1 MIENR
6 IVKTELIK
14 WREIKPLQPDNLK
27 HIFNY
32 KYIEDSILTHGFSMP
47 FFVWQNGNDIFAVD
61 GHSRIEVLN
70 NLENVPEQLPA
81 TFINA
86 KDRKEA
92 IEILLEVFN
101 QKSNPIANEVLTEW
115 VEIEQ
120 ISVNVQSLNVKIEE
134 LEEEVEKLEANEDDF
149 DATPPETPIT
159 VLGDLY
165 EIGEHRLL
173 CGDSTDSDQVA
184 KLMNGE
190 KADMVFTDPPYGM
203 FLDTDYSEIKGSK
216 NAKISGG
223 GKSYSKVIG
232 DHNDFTPELIH
243 TIFACFSD
251 VKDIFIWGADYF
263 AEFIPDKNNGSW
275 IVWDKRG
282 SEDADKIVG
291 SSFELCWSKEK
302 HKRLIARIKWMGAF
316 GSADARNRVHPTQ
329 KPIKLAEWF
338 FNQWGNKDDLI
349 ADLFLGSGT
358 TMAAAHQLNR
368 KCYGMELDQK
378 YCDVIVKR
386 MVKLDPTLTI
396 KRNGLVTKDF
406 I

>member
-134 LEEEVEKLEANEDDF
+134 VID
-149 DATPPETPIT
+149 
-159 VLGDLY
+159 
-165 EIGEHRLL
+165 
-173 CGDSTDSDQVA
+173 
-184 KLMNGE
+184 
-190 KADMVFTDPPYGM
+190 
-203 FLDTDYSEIKGSK
+203 DTDYSDK
-216 NAKISGG
+216 NKEFGA
-223 GKSYSKVIG
+223 
-232 DHNDFTPELIH
+232 NDFE
-243 TIFACFSD
+243 
-251 VKDIFIWGADYF
+251 
-263 AEFIPDKNNGSW
+263 
-275 IVWDKRG
+275 
-282 SEDADKIVG
+282 
-291 SSFELCWSKEK
+291 
-302 HKRLIARIKWMGAF
+302 
-316 GSADARNRVHPTQ
+316 
-329 KPIKLAEWF
+329 
-338 FNQWGNKDDLI
+338 
-349 ADLFLGSGT
+349 
-358 TMAAAHQLNR
+358 
-368 KCYGMELDQK
+368 DQK
-378 YCDVIVKR
+378 YTFKLEFTEDDYNFVKD
-386 MVKLDPTLTI
+386 KLQQLGQTPEKILYDA
-396 KRNGLVTKDF
+396 LVSL
-406 I
+406 

>member
-120 ISVNVQSLNVKIEE
+120 ISVNVQSLNVKIEDIEDKDHADNVKE
-134 LEEEVEKLEANEDDF
+134 LTNMIACTLTDEESEIWLHIKEKLGKMKD
-149 DATPPETPIT
+149 
-159 VLGDLY
+159 
-165 EIGEHRLL
+165 
-173 CGDSTDSDQVA
+173 
-184 KLMNGE
+184 
-190 KADMVFTDPPYGM
+190 
-203 FLDTDYSEIKGSK
+203 K
-216 NAKISGG
+216 NAI
-223 GKSYSKVIG
+223 
-232 DHNDFTPELIH
+232 FELI
-243 TIFACFSD
+243 
-251 VKDIFIWGADYF
+251 
-263 AEFIPDKNNGSW
+263 
-275 IVWDKRG
+275 
-282 SEDADKIVG
+282 
-291 SSFELCWSKEK
+291 
-302 HKRLIARIKWMGAF
+302 
-316 GSADARNRVHPTQ
+316 
-329 KPIKLAEWF
+329 KLYSNET
-338 FNQWGNKDDLI
+338 NID
-349 ADLFLGSGT
+349 
-358 TMAAAHQLNR
+358 
-368 KCYGMELDQK
+368 
-378 YCDVIVKR
+378 
-386 MVKLDPTLTI
+386 
-396 KRNGLVTKDF
+396 
-406 I
+406 

>member
-120 ISVNVQSLNVKIEE
+120 ISVNVQSLNVKIEQIYE
-134 LEEEVEKLEANEDDF
+134 TENE
-149 DATPPETPIT
+149 P
-159 VLGDLY
+159 
-165 EIGEHRLL
+165 
-173 CGDSTDSDQVA
+173 
-184 KLMNGE
+184 
-190 KADMVFTDPPYGM
+190 
-203 FLDTDYSEIKGSK
+203 DYSLLDDDDEDLQRQTDQMT
-216 NAKISGG
+216 SG
-223 GKSYSKVIG
+223 
-232 DHNDFTPELIH
+232 
-243 TIFACFSD
+243 
-251 VKDIFIWGADYF
+251 VKKAIQIEFE
-263 AEFIPDKNNGSW
+263 AEHY
-275 IVWDKRG
+275 
-282 SEDADKIVG
+282 EDAYALVKFWREQNAYVG
-291 SSFELCWSKEK
+291 GMIMEYLKSEKEK
-302 HKRLIARIKWMGAF
+302 I
-316 GSADARNRVHPTQ
+316 
-329 KPIKLAEWF
+329 
-338 FNQWGNKDDLI
+338 
-349 ADLFLGSGT
+349 
-358 TMAAAHQLNR
+358 
-368 KCYGMELDQK
+368 
-378 YCDVIVKR
+378 
-386 MVKLDPTLTI
+386 
-396 KRNGLVTKDF
+396 
-406 I
+406 

>member
-1 MIENR
+1 MKVVKRKISELKPSEYNPR
-6 IVKTELIK
+6 RLTKEQEKHLTASLSEFGLVDPIVVNINPERKDIIIGGHQRLKVWRKLGNKEIDCVELDLSAEK
-14 WREIKPLQPDNLK
+14 ERELNIRLNANTGEWDEELLQ
-27 HIFNY
+27 
-32 KYIEDSILTHGFSMP
+32 E
-47 FFVWQNGNDIFAVD
+47 FFQ
-61 GHSRIEVLN
+61 
-70 NLENVPEQLPA
+70 
-81 TFINA
+81 
-86 KDRKEA
+86 
-92 IEILLEVFN
+92 
-101 QKSNPIANEVLTEW
+101 
-115 VEIEQ
+115 
-120 ISVNVQSLNVKIEE
+120 IEE
-134 LEEEVEKLEANEDDF
+134 LQDWGLDFEWKVDEDEAEEDDF
-149 DATPPETPIT
+149 DTTPPEEPKT
-159 VLGDLY
+159 VLGDIY

-263 AEFIPDKNNGSW
+263 AELIPDKNNGSW

-368 KCYGMELDQK
+368 KCYGMEIEPK
-378 YCDVIVKR
+378 YCQIIIDR
-386 MVKLDPTLTI
+386 MRNLDPNLVI
-396 KRNGLVTKDF
+396 KKNG
-406 I
+406 IEI

>member
-120 ISVNVQSLNVKIEE
+120 ISVNVQSLNVKIEDIEDKDHADNVKE
-134 LEEEVEKLEANEDDF
+134 LTNMIACTLTDEESEIWLHIKEKLGKMKD
-149 DATPPETPIT
+149 
-159 VLGDLY
+159 
-165 EIGEHRLL
+165 
-173 CGDSTDSDQVA
+173 
-184 KLMNGE
+184 
-190 KADMVFTDPPYGM
+190 
-203 FLDTDYSEIKGSK
+203 K
-216 NAKISGG
+216 NAI
-223 GKSYSKVIG
+223 
-232 DHNDFTPELIH
+232 FELI
-243 TIFACFSD
+243 
-251 VKDIFIWGADYF
+251 
-263 AEFIPDKNNGSW
+263 
-275 IVWDKRG
+275 
-282 SEDADKIVG
+282 
-291 SSFELCWSKEK
+291 
-302 HKRLIARIKWMGAF
+302 
-316 GSADARNRVHPTQ
+316 
-329 KPIKLAEWF
+329 KLYSNET
-338 FNQWGNKDDLI
+338 NI
-349 ADLFLGSGT
+349 
-358 TMAAAHQLNR
+358 
-368 KCYGMELDQK
+368 
-378 YCDVIVKR
+378 I
-386 MVKLDPTLTI
+386 
-396 KRNGLVTKDF
+396 
-406 I
+406 

>member
-134 LEEEVEKLEANEDDF
+134 LDEDIQKGKIVKENIKPF
-149 DATPPETPIT
+149 IKTHILISFPPEKMIEIQDYIQKIT
-159 VLGDLY
+159 EIEGIEY
-165 EIGEHRLL
+165 E
-173 CGDSTDSDQVA
+173 Q
-184 KLMNGE
+184 
-190 KADMVFTDPPYGM
+190 
-203 FLDTDYSEIKGSK
+203 
-216 NAKISGG
+216 
-223 GKSYSKVIG
+223 
-232 DHNDFTPELIH
+232 
-243 TIFACFSD
+243 
-251 VKDIFIWGADYF
+251 
-263 AEFIPDKNNGSW
+263 
-275 IVWDKRG
+275 
-282 SEDADKIVG
+282 
-291 SSFELCWSKEK
+291 SS
-302 HKRLIARIKWMGAF
+302 
-316 GSADARNRVHPTQ
+316 N
-329 KPIKLAEWF
+329 
-338 FNQWGNKDDLI
+338 
-349 ADLFLGSGT
+349 
-358 TMAAAHQLNR
+358 
-368 KCYGMELDQK
+368 
-378 YCDVIVKR
+378 
-386 MVKLDPTLTI
+386 
-396 KRNGLVTKDF
+396 
-406 I
+406 

>member
-120 ISVNVQSLNVKIEE
+120 ISVNVQSLNVKIEDIEDKDHADNVKE
-134 LEEEVEKLEANEDDF
+134 LTNMIACTLTEEE
-149 DATPPETPIT
+149 
-159 VLGDLY
+159 
-165 EIGEHRLL
+165 
-173 CGDSTDSDQVA
+173 
-184 KLMNGE
+184 
-190 KADMVFTDPPYGM
+190 
-203 FLDTDYSEIKGSK
+203 SEIWLKTKESMGKMKDK
-216 NAKISGG
+216 NAI
-223 GKSYSKVIG
+223 
-232 DHNDFTPELIH
+232 FELIKQY
-243 TIFACFSD
+243 SN
-251 VKDIFIWGADYF
+251 
-263 AEFIPDKNNGSW
+263 ENN
-275 IVWDKRG
+275 ID
-282 SEDADKIVG
+282 
-291 SSFELCWSKEK
+291 
-302 HKRLIARIKWMGAF
+302 
-316 GSADARNRVHPTQ
+316 
-329 KPIKLAEWF
+329 
-338 FNQWGNKDDLI
+338 
-349 ADLFLGSGT
+349 
-358 TMAAAHQLNR
+358 
-368 KCYGMELDQK
+368 
-378 YCDVIVKR
+378 
-386 MVKLDPTLTI
+386 
-396 KRNGLVTKDF
+396 
-406 I
+406 

>member
-120 ISVNVQSLNVKIEE
+120 ISVNVQSLNVKIEQIYE
-134 LEEEVEKLEANEDDF
+134 TENE
-149 DATPPETPIT
+149 P
-159 VLGDLY
+159 
-165 EIGEHRLL
+165 
-173 CGDSTDSDQVA
+173 
-184 KLMNGE
+184 
-190 KADMVFTDPPYGM
+190 
-203 FLDTDYSEIKGSK
+203 DYSLLDDDDEELQRQTDQMT
-216 NAKISGG
+216 SG
-223 GKSYSKVIG
+223 
-232 DHNDFTPELIH
+232 
-243 TIFACFSD
+243 
-251 VKDIFIWGADYF
+251 VKKAIQIEFE
-263 AEFIPDKNNGSW
+263 AEHY
-275 IVWDKRG
+275 
-282 SEDADKIVG
+282 EDAYALVKFWREQNAYVG
-291 SSFELCWSKEK
+291 GMIMEYLKSEKEK
-302 HKRLIARIKWMGAF
+302 I
-316 GSADARNRVHPTQ
+316 
-329 KPIKLAEWF
+329 
-338 FNQWGNKDDLI
+338 
-349 ADLFLGSGT
+349 
-358 TMAAAHQLNR
+358 
-368 KCYGMELDQK
+368 
-378 YCDVIVKR
+378 
-386 MVKLDPTLTI
+386 
-396 KRNGLVTKDF
+396 
-406 I
+406 

>member
-134 LEEEVEKLEANEDDF
+134 SYYSPII
-149 DATPPETPIT
+149 TPTT
-159 VLGDLY
+159 
-165 EIGEHRLL
+165 
-173 CGDSTDSDQVA
+173 
-184 KLMNGE
+184 N
-190 KADMVFTDPPYGM
+190 
-203 FLDTDYSEIKGSK
+203 YSEITKEEIK
-216 NAKISGG
+216 K
-223 GKSYSKVIG
+223 
-232 DHNDFTPELIH
+232 E
-243 TIFACFSD
+243 
-251 VKDIFIWGADYF
+251 
-263 AEFIPDKNNGSW
+263 AE
-275 IVWDKRG
+275 
-282 SEDADKIVG
+282 
-291 SSFELCWSKEK
+291 
-302 HKRLIARIKWMGAF
+302 
-316 GSADARNRVHPTQ
+316 
-329 KPIKLAEWF
+329 KLA
-338 FNQWGNKDDLI
+338 NQMLKSRKIIECICPDC
-349 ADLFLGSGT
+349 GT
-358 TMAAAHQLNR
+358 EFEIDA
-368 KCYGMELDQK
+368 
-378 YCDVIVKR
+378 
-386 MVKLDPTLTI
+386 
-396 KRNGLVTKDF
+396 
-406 I
+406 

>member
-134 LEEEVEKLEANEDDF
+134 LEDKDHAENVKELTNMIACTLTEEESEIWLHIKEKLGKMKD
-149 DATPPETPIT
+149 
-159 VLGDLY
+159 
-165 EIGEHRLL
+165 
-173 CGDSTDSDQVA
+173 
-184 KLMNGE
+184 
-190 KADMVFTDPPYGM
+190 
-203 FLDTDYSEIKGSK
+203 K
-216 NAKISGG
+216 NAI
-223 GKSYSKVIG
+223 
-232 DHNDFTPELIH
+232 FELIKLY
-243 TIFACFSD
+243 SN
-251 VKDIFIWGADYF
+251 
-263 AEFIPDKNNGSW
+263 ENN
-275 IVWDKRG
+275 
-282 SEDADKIVG
+282 
-291 SSFELCWSKEK
+291 
-302 HKRLIARIKWMGAF
+302 IK
-316 GSADARNRVHPTQ
+316 
-329 KPIKLAEWF
+329 
-338 FNQWGNKDDLI
+338 
-349 ADLFLGSGT
+349 
-358 TMAAAHQLNR
+358 
-368 KCYGMELDQK
+368 
-378 YCDVIVKR
+378 
-386 MVKLDPTLTI
+386 
-396 KRNGLVTKDF
+396 
-406 I
+406 

>member
-120 ISVNVQSLNVKIEE
+120 ISVNVQSLNVKIEDIEDKDHAENVKE
-134 LEEEVEKLEANEDDF
+134 LTNMIACTLTDEESEIWLHIKEKLGKMKD
-149 DATPPETPIT
+149 
-159 VLGDLY
+159 
-165 EIGEHRLL
+165 
-173 CGDSTDSDQVA
+173 
-184 KLMNGE
+184 
-190 KADMVFTDPPYGM
+190 
-203 FLDTDYSEIKGSK
+203 K
-216 NAKISGG
+216 NAI
-223 GKSYSKVIG
+223 
-232 DHNDFTPELIH
+232 FELI
-243 TIFACFSD
+243 
-251 VKDIFIWGADYF
+251 
-263 AEFIPDKNNGSW
+263 
-275 IVWDKRG
+275 
-282 SEDADKIVG
+282 
-291 SSFELCWSKEK
+291 
-302 HKRLIARIKWMGAF
+302 
-316 GSADARNRVHPTQ
+316 
-329 KPIKLAEWF
+329 KLYSNET
-338 FNQWGNKDDLI
+338 NID
-349 ADLFLGSGT
+349 
-358 TMAAAHQLNR
+358 
-368 KCYGMELDQK
+368 
-378 YCDVIVKR
+378 
-386 MVKLDPTLTI
+386 
-396 KRNGLVTKDF
+396 
-406 I
+406 